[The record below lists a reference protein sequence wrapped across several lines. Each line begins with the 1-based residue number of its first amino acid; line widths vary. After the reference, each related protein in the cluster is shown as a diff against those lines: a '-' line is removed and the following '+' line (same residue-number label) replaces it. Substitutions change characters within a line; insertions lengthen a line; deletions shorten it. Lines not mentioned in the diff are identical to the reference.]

1 MNKEFHFEE
10 ESVDMPVGID
20 PFKLRGRAF
29 AITNKHGEMVI
40 LHIGDEYWIT
50 DLESGRD
57 GCNTFVLQQTNSL
70 DKDPWE
76 WSPMLSVHLTHSR
89 GMIDYAEEHCW
100 GNLNADEQRMMAECP
115 VVERYAPGDGTTFR
129 CPRCRSD

>member
-1 MNKEFHFEE
+1 MTKEFHFEE

-29 AITNKHGEMVI
+29 AITNKLGEELI

-57 GCNTFVLQQTNSL
+57 GCPT
-70 DKDPWE
+70 
-76 WSPMLSVHLTHSR
+76 LSFCNRPTVWTKTR
-89 GMIDYAEEHCW
+89 GN
-100 GNLNADEQRMMAECP
+100 G
-115 VVERYAPGDGTTFR
+115 VR
-129 CPRCRSD
+129 CCLFT